1 MKRGYII
8 LFSGI
13 VSFVLGIVIFF
24 VFGELRAETDI
35 ALMDENAIQVNRT
48 IGPDQSL
55 KIPSQGTNTQS
66 NFSVII
72 DAEPSD
78 VLLRSEIKD
87 PKGKIVSTNE
97 FRGQFFGS
105 FKPQYRGAYETM
117 LTNKGIKSASVNALV
132 SQIPLIFEN
141 DENRLNLLMGIL
153 AGIILVIIGI
163 LLLVG
168 GGVILII
175 DKRKSKRK
183 LAE

>member
-13 VSFVLGIVIFF
+13 ASFVLGIVIFL
-24 VFGELRAETDI
+24 VFAELKAATDI
-35 ALMDENAIQVNRT
+35 TLMDENAAQADKT
-48 IGPDQSL
+48 IGPNQFL
-55 KIPSQGTNTQS
+55 KISSHGTNAQS
-66 NFSVII
+66 NFSIII

-87 PKGKIVSTNE
+87 PKGNIVSINE

-105 FKPQYRGAYETM
+105 FKPKYRGEYETI
-117 LTNKGIKSASVNALV
+117 LTNKDIKSASVDAVV
-132 SQIPLIFEN
+132 SQIPLISES
-141 DENRLNLLMGIL
+141 DENRLDLLMGIL
-153 AGIILVIIGI
+153 AGIILVIIGT

-168 GGVILII
+168 GGVILIM

>member
-8 LFSGI
+8 LLSGI
-13 VSFVLGIVIFF
+13 VCFVLGIVIIV
-24 VFGELRAETDI
+24 VFAELRAATDI
-35 ALMDENAIQVNRT
+35 TIMDENAVQVNKT
-48 IGPDQSL
+48 IRPSQSL
-55 KIPSQGTNTQS
+55 KISSHGTNTQS
-66 NFSVII
+66 NFSII
-72 DAEPSD
+72 INAEPSD

-87 PKGKIVSTNE
+87 PKDKVVSVNE

-105 FKPQYRGAYETM
+105 FKPKYRGEYETT
-117 LTNKGIKSASVNALV
+117 LTNKGIKSASVDAIV
-132 SQIPLIFEN
+132 SQIPLISES

-168 GGVILII
+168 GGVILVM

>member
-24 VFGELRAETDI
+24 VFAELRAETDI

-87 PKGKIVSTNE
+87 PKGKIVSINE

-105 FKPQYRGAYETM
+105 FKPQYRGVYETM
-117 LTNKGIKSASVNALV
+117 LTNKGIKSASVNAIV

-141 DENRLNLLMGIL
+141 DENRLNLLMGVL

-163 LLLVG
+163 VLLVG
-168 GGVILII
+168 GGAILII